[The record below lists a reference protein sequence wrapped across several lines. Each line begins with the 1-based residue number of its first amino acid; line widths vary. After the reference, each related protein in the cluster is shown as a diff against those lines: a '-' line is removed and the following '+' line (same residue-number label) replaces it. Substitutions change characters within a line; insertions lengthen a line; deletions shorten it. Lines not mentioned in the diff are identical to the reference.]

1 MAHPTLSLLFALSL
15 LTATAAQAA
24 DNSSSTA
31 AALKIL
37 TQTHEAD
44 HQTPA
49 QAPAR
54 KAITVDR
61 SETVDMLIRR
71 QYAGWP
77 LKEEM
82 LRKAL
87 AELNPKVLPNAANN
101 LLKRGSTLFLPT
113 AEDLRHTLLRQ
124 YPAAADLVQGA
135 AAKAES
141 HDGQASSTPQAI
153 NRRWVRYP

>member
-101 LLKRGSTLFLPT
+101 LLKRGSTLVLPT